1 MTQVILN
8 GNTYSDDGTSGRDML
23 NGGHR
28 EHFFPLLQDA
38 LVEMATIEAFKDG
51 AEDARDLALVYAQA
65 LSGAS
70 STSITVATGSMAIT
84 ASAGKQWQVGQHL
97 YVARIAAPTTW
108 LAARVVSYDPGT
120 GALSL
125 DVVAV
130 NGSGTYTDW
139 QISIGGAQGPS
150 GTITSLAESTKS
162 AGYTLASGDKG
173 KVIRLDGT
181 FTLAFTSAATL
192 GAGWWC
198 WLHNVGSGPVTLDP
212 NSTQQIDG
220 LTSYL
225 SYPGEMRLV
234 WCTGS
239 AFRSVVAH
247 PFRHAYTA
255 SGTFIDPP
263 GYRML
268 NVRGWGAGG
277 SGAKGASSGA
287 VTGGGGGGC
296 MDHQYQPAPGTSR
309 AVAIGAGGA
318 PVTAESTAG
327 NAGGDTTFSV
337 FIWPG
342 GAGGFVGIAAAGA
355 SAAPGQLDG
364 AYGGATGDRSAKP
377 VFGGGGSHTTSD
389 NEGKSSIYGGAGG
402 GAGSVNAAARNGGA
416 SMYGGAGG
424 AGGDSTDGADGAA
437 PAGAGGG
444 TRTGA
449 TSGAGARGQLEI
461 WGVC

>member
-1 MTQVILN
+1 
-8 GNTYSDDGTSGRDML
+8 ML

-28 EHFFPLLQDA
+28 TYFFPLLQDA
-38 LVEMATIEAFKDG
+38 IVEMATIEAFKDV

-70 STSITVATGSMAIT
+70 STSITVATGSLAIT
-84 ASAGKQWQVGQHL
+84 ASTGKQWQVGQHL

-108 LAARVVSYDPGT
+108 LSARVVSYDPGT

-150 GTITSLAESTKS
+150 GTINSLAESTKS

-198 WLHNVGSGPVTLDP
+198 WLHNIGSGAITLDP
-212 NSTQQIDG
+212 SSTQQIDG

-239 AFRSVVAH
+239 AFRSVVVH
-247 PFRHAYTA
+247 PFNVNYTA
-255 SGTFIDPP
+255 SSTFTDPP
-263 GYRML
+263 GYARL
-268 NVRGWGAGG
+268 TVRAWGAGG
-277 SGAKGASSGA
+277 SGAKLSTGASGGTGGACMDDSWSPTPGTSRIVTIGAGGAAVTGDGEPGNDGGATSLDGVISIPGGLAGSASTNAPSGA
-287 VTGGGGGGC
+287 SVLENAMGGYGGGQVSGAGAQTSIWGGGGGKRSGAPDTKGSNSWHGGGGGG
-296 MDHQYQPAPGTSR
+296 AGATSTVSRTAGTSLT
-309 AVAIGAGGA
+309 GGSGGDGGDA
-318 PVTAESTAG
+318 TSGTAG
-327 NAGGDTTFSV
+327 S
-337 FIWPG
+337 P
-342 GAGGFVGIAAAGA
+342 
-355 SAAPGQLDG
+355 
-364 AYGGATGDRSAKP
+364 R
-377 VFGGGGSHTTSD
+377 GGG
-389 NEGKSSIYGGAGG
+389 
-402 GAGSVNAAARNGGA
+402 
-416 SMYGGAGG
+416 
-424 AGGDSTDGADGAA
+424 
-437 PAGAGGG
+437 GGG

-449 TSGAGARGQLEI
+449 SSGAGGRGEMQI